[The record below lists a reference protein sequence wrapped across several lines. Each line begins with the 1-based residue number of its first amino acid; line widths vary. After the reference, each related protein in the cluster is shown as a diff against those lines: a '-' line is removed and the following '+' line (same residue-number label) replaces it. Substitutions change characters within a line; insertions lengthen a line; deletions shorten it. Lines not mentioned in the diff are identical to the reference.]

1 MGEQNIHSM
10 NILTD
15 KHFLKILP
23 YTVMT
28 NGATMNQT
36 PKKYIHTLKKIQM
49 RKLSINVILVKGI

>member
-28 NGATMNQT
+28 NGVSMNQT
-36 PKKYIHTLKKIQM
+36 LKKYIHTLKKIQM
-49 RKLSINVILVKGI
+49 RKLSINVILVKDI

>member
-23 YTVMT
+23 YTVMK
-28 NGATMNQT
+28 NVVLMILT
-36 PKKYIHTLKKIQM
+36 PKTDIHTPKSIQM
-49 RKLSINVILVKGI
+49 TTLSIDVILVRDI